1 MLASIIKD
9 TDKIQ
14 GFHSDD
20 YSFGNSE
27 HPDKLVTIK
36 SFADGIDIETLTV
49 LHKSGAYNY
58 TLDAQGIVQQTDITK
73 EPEYKKYQVEKL
85 VAKKMIDIALDA
97 VAEENPDLAF
107 TAINMKEE

>member
-49 LHKSGAYNY
+49 LHKKRC
-58 TLDAQGIVQQTDITK
+58 V
-73 EPEYKKYQVEKL
+73 
-85 VAKKMIDIALDA
+85 
-97 VAEENPDLAF
+97 
-107 TAINMKEE
+107 